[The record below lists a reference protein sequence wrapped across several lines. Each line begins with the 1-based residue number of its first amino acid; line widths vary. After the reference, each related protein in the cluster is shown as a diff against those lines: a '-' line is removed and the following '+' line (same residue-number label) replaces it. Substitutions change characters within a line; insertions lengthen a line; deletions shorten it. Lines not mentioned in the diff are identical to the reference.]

1 MTVIEKLQMN
11 ANQANSDFVAIKNK
25 IVEKG
30 VEVADGTRTAE
41 YAGKVDEVYEA
52 GRKSQ
57 YDEFWD
63 KYQKY
68 GNPASFDYMFAGEG
82 WTRDTLKPK
91 YDIIVKGQ
99 AVGMFNANSMGGDL
113 VELLSQLGVRLDFS
127 QSTNI
132 STCFS
137 WSAFTRVGEIC
148 ANIEGLYT
156 IFGNCR
162 ELVTID
168 KLKVKE
174 NITYNSWFNNCFAL
188 ENLTIEGVIGQNG
201 FNVQW
206 STKLSKASWISI
218 INALSETTS
227 GLSITGSLTSVNTAF
242 ETSAGANDGSTSAE
256 WLNLI
261 ANKNNWTVN
270 LV

>member
-25 IVEKG
+25 IVENG

-41 YAGKVDEVYEA
+41 YASKVDDVYEA

-63 KYQKY
+63 AYQEN
-68 GNPASFDYMFAGEG
+68 GNRTDYRYAFAGFG
-82 WTRDTLKPK
+82 WQDESFKPK
-91 YDIIVKGQ
+91 YPIIPINVYH
-99 AVGMFNANSMGGDL
+99 MFAESKIKNVNLINLSKASICSYAFLNSKIRNIWKLVIAAN
-113 VELLSQLGVRLDFS
+113 
-127 QSTNI
+127 I
-132 STCFS
+132 Y
-137 WSAFTRVGEIC
+137 C
-148 ANIEGLYT
+148 ANL
-156 IFGNCR
+156 
-162 ELVTID
+162 
-168 KLKVKE
+168 
-174 NITYNSWFNNCFAL
+174 FNNCTEL
-188 ENLTIEGVIGQNG
+188 ENLLVEGNIGQNG

-218 INALSETTS
+218 VTALSATTS
-227 GLSITGSLTSVNTAF
+227 GMSITGSLASVNTAF

-261 ANKNNWTVN
+261 ATKSNWTVN